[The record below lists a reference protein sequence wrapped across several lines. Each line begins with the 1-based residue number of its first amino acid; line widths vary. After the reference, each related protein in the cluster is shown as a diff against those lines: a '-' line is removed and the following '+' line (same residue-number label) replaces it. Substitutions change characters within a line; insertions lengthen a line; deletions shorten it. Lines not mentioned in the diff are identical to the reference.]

1 MQGRFLIPMI
11 ESDIIENISGSVRIT
26 SEVTRHA

>member
-11 ESDIIENISGSVRIT
+11 ESDIIENIRECKNYT
-26 SEVTRHA
+26 EVTRHA